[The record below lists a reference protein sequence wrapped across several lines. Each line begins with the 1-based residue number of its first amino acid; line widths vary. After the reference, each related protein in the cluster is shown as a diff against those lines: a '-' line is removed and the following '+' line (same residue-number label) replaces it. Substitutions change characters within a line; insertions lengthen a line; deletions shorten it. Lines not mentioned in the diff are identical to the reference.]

1 MANSNF
7 VVHNGLTV
15 GPLSVDAATGNM
27 IATHILPKDTLA
39 YNLGSPDKQWHSAYI
54 GPGSL
59 YVNGQKVLQDESG
72 TIVLSADLD
81 QNLSVQTKGSGD
93 IIFDPTGTGVISLRG
108 PVQMQVGSNFVSSDG
123 NAISFTNAI
132 AVDSIGGKSN
142 NTDLTLTAQG
152 TGHVKV
158 DDTLTVTGDL
168 IIQGTTTNLSVTNFT
183 VQDNIIDLAGETS
196 GNPTA
201 NAGIR
206 IVRGDEPAVQ
216 LRWNETS
223 DKWQFTNDGTTYQDI
238 QSANS
243 SGDVAVTGNETVGGT
258 LGVTGATTLA
268 ALSATNVTASGTLG
282 VTGAT
287 TLAALSATNV
297 TASGTLGVTGNETVG
312 GTLGVTGATTLAALS
327 ATNVTASGTLAVTGQ
342 VTLGGV
348 LAGPSTFTIDPAAV
362 GDDTGTVVIRGNLQV
377 DGTTV
382 TVNSATLSVTDKNI
396 TVAKDA
402 ANAAAADGA
411 GLTVAGASA
420 TMLYTSSTDTFNF
433 NKAVVANVTGNLTGN
448 ASGSA
453 LTVTQAAQTAITS
466 VGTLTALGVTGTV
479 TAGAFSGPLTGATA
493 GTHTGPVIGN
503 VTGNASGSAL
513 TVTQAAQTAITSVGT
528 LTALGVTGT
537 VTAGAFSGPLTGATA
552 GTHTGP
558 VIGNVTGNA
567 SGSALTV
574 TQAAQTAITSVGTL
588 TGLTVSGTIAASA
601 NNTINIGATGTTF
614 ATVYA
619 TTFSGVS
626 TTAKYADLAEN
637 YVGDAAIEP
646 GTVVC
651 FGGENEVTTC
661 DADACSSVAGVVSSN
676 PAYLMNSELA
686 AEFVVAV
693 AFTGRVPCK
702 VTGTVKKGDLM
713 VAAGNGRA
721 RAEANPK
728 VGTVIGKALQ
738 ASEGDAVIEV
748 VVGR

>member
-1 MANSNF
+1 VLFFWLRYKYYSKFHYIGEYGTMANSNF

-15 GPLSVDAATGNM
+15 GPLSVDAATGDM
-27 IATHILPKDTLA
+27 IATHILPKDTLT
-39 YNLGSPDKQWHSAYI
+39 YNLGSPTKQWHSAYI

-132 AVDSIGGKSN
+132 AVDAIGGKTN
-142 NTDLTLTAQG
+142 NTDLTLSAQG
-152 TGHVKV
+152 TGQVKV

-243 SGDVAVTGNETVGGT
+243 SGDVAVSGT
-258 LGVTGATTLA
+258 LSVTGATTA
-268 ALSATNVTASGTLG
+268 AAISATNVTASGTVAAGLFTG
-282 VTGAT
+282 PLTGAVTGNTAGTHTGAVVGNVTGNVTGTAATVTGAT
-287 TLAALSATNV
+287 QSAI
-297 TASGTLGVTGNETVG
+297 TAVGTL
-312 GTLGVTGATTLAALS
+312 
-327 ATNVTASGTLAVTGQ
+327 TALAVTGA
-342 VTLGGV
+342 VT
-348 LAGPSTFTIDPAAV
+348 AGSFTAGNVSV
-362 GDDTGTVVIRGNLQV
+362 GATADAITSTGTLTLDPNPVGTGGLVVIQGNLQV
-377 DGTTV
+377 TGTT
-382 TVNSATLSVTDKNI
+382 TTINSATLDVTDLNI
-396 TVAKDA
+396 TVAKGA
-402 ANAAAADGA
+402 ANAAAANGA
-411 GLTVAGASA
+411 GLTVDGASA
-420 TMLYTSSTDTFNF
+420 SMLYTSTTDTFNF
-433 NKAVVANVTGNLTGN
+433 NKGVVANLTGN
-448 ASGSA
+448 
-453 LTVTQAAQTAITS
+453 
-466 VGTLTALGVTGTV
+466 
-479 TAGAFSGPLTGATA
+479 TA
-493 GTHTGPVIGN
+493 GTHTGAVVGN

-537 VTAGAFSGPLTGATA
+537 VTAGAFSGPLTGNASTATA
-552 GTHTGP
+552 LQTARAINGVSFDGTAAIT
-558 VIGNVTGNA
+558 VTAAAGTLSGATLA
-567 SGSALTV
+567 SGV
-574 TQAAQTAITSVGTL
+574 TASSLTSVGTL
-588 TGLTVSGTIAASA
+588 AGVTVSSTIAASA
-601 NNTINIGATGTTF
+601 NNTINIGAVGTTF

-702 VTGTVKKGDLM
+702 VTGTVAKGDLM

>member
-1 MANSNF
+1 
-7 VVHNGLTV
+7 
-15 GPLSVDAATGNM
+15 M

-528 LTALGVTGT
+528 LTAL
-537 VTAGAFSGPLTGATA
+537 
-552 GTHTGP
+552 
-558 VIGNVTGNA
+558 
-567 SGSALTV
+567 
-574 TQAAQTAITSVGTL
+574 
-588 TGLTVSGTIAASA
+588 TVSGTIAASA

>member
-15 GPLSVDAATGNM
+15 GPLSVDAATGDM
-27 IATHILPKDTLA
+27 IATHILPKDTLT
-39 YNLGSPDKQWHSAYI
+39 YNLGSPTKQWHSAYI

-132 AVDSIGGKSN
+132 AVDAIGGKTN
-142 NTDLTLTAQG
+142 NTDLTLSAQG
-152 TGHVKV
+152 TGQVKV

-243 SGDVAVTGNETVGGT
+243 SGDVAVSGT
-258 LGVTGATTLA
+258 LSVTGATTA
-268 ALSATNVTASGTLG
+268 AAISATNVTASGTVAAGLFTG
-282 VTGAT
+282 PLTGAVTGNTAGTHTGAVVGNVTGNVTGTAATVTGAT
-287 TLAALSATNV
+287 QSAI
-297 TASGTLGVTGNETVG
+297 TAVGTL
-312 GTLGVTGATTLAALS
+312 
-327 ATNVTASGTLAVTGQ
+327 TALAVTGA
-342 VTLGGV
+342 VT
-348 LAGPSTFTIDPAAV
+348 AGSFTAGNVSV
-362 GDDTGTVVIRGNLQV
+362 GATADAITSTGTLTLDPNPVGTGGLVVIQGNLQV
-377 DGTTV
+377 TGTT
-382 TVNSATLSVTDKNI
+382 TTINSATLDVTDLNI
-396 TVAKDA
+396 TVAKGA
-402 ANAAAADGA
+402 ANAAAANGA
-411 GLTVAGASA
+411 GLTVDGASA
-420 TMLYTSSTDTFNF
+420 SMLYTSTTDTFNF
-433 NKAVVANVTGNLTGN
+433 NKGVVANLTGN
-448 ASGSA
+448 
-453 LTVTQAAQTAITS
+453 
-466 VGTLTALGVTGTV
+466 
-479 TAGAFSGPLTGATA
+479 TA
-493 GTHTGPVIGN
+493 GTHTGAVVGN

-537 VTAGAFSGPLTGATA
+537 VTAGAFSGPLTGNASTATA
-552 GTHTGP
+552 LQTARAINGVSFDGTAAIT
-558 VIGNVTGNA
+558 VTAAAGTLSGATLA
-567 SGSALTV
+567 SGV
-574 TQAAQTAITSVGTL
+574 TASSLTSVGTL
-588 TGLTVSGTIAASA
+588 AGVTVSSTIAASA
-601 NNTINIGATGTTF
+601 NNTINIGAVGTTF

-702 VTGTVKKGDLM
+702 VTGTVAKGDLM

>member
-15 GPLSVDAATGNM
+15 GPLSVDAATGDM

-39 YNLGSPDKQWHSAYI
+39 YNLGSPTKQWHSAYI

-81 QNLSVQTKGSGD
+81 QNLSIQTKGSGD

-123 NAISFTNAI
+123 NAISFINPIAVNAI
-132 AVDSIGGKSN
+132 AGATN
-142 NTDLTLTAQG
+142 NTDLTLSAQG

-158 DDTLTVTGDL
+158 DDSLTVTGDL

-183 VQDNIIDLAGETS
+183 VQDNIIDLAGETT
-196 GNPTA
+196 GTPTA

-216 LRWNETS
+216 LRWNEAAN
-223 DKWQFTNDGTTYQDI
+223 KWQFTNDGVTYQDI

-243 SGDVAVTGNETVGGT
+243 SGDVTVSGT
-258 LGVTGATTLA
+258 LAVTGATTLA
-268 ALSATNVTASGTLG
+268 NVTASAFSGPLTGNTAGTH
-282 VTGAT
+282 TGAVVG
-287 TLAALSATNV
+287 N
-297 TASGTLGVTGNETVG
+297 VTGNVSGSALTVTQAAQTAITSV
-312 GTLGVTGATTLAALS
+312 GTL
-327 ATNVTASGTLAVTGQ
+327 TALAVTGQ
-342 VTLGGV
+342 VTLAGV

-420 TMLYTSSTDTFNF
+420 TMLYASTGDRFVF
-433 NKAVVANVTGNLTGN
+433 NKAIRAPLAYFESELGTTAFN
-448 ASGSA
+448 AETATLGSA
-453 LTVTQAAQTAITS
+453 AVI
-466 VGTLTALGVTGTV
+466 GTV
-479 TAGAFSGPLTGATA
+479 TASAFSGPLTGNTA
-493 GTHTGPVIGN
+493 GTHTGAV
-503 VTGNASGSAL
+503 VGNASTATALQTARAINGVNFDGSAAI
-513 TVTQAAQTAITSVGT
+513 TVTAAAGTLSGATLASGVTASSLTSVGT
-528 LTALGVTGT
+528 LA
-537 VTAGAFSGPLTGATA
+537 
-552 GTHTGP
+552 
-558 VIGNVTGNA
+558 
-567 SGSALTV
+567 
-574 TQAAQTAITSVGTL
+574 
-588 TGLTVSGTIAASA
+588 GLTTSLAIKASS
-601 NNTINIGATGTTF
+601 NNTINIGEVGTTF

-651 FGGENEVTTC
+651 FGGANEVTTC

-676 PAYLMNSELA
+676 PAYLMNAELA

-702 VTGTVKKGDLM
+702 VQGTVAKGDLM

>member
-81 QNLSVQTKGSGD
+81 QNLSIQTKGSGD

-123 NAISFTNAI
+123 NAISFINPIAVNAI
-132 AVDSIGGKSN
+132 AGATN
-142 NTDLTLTAQG
+142 NTDLTLSAQG
-152 TGHVKV
+152 TGQVKV

-168 IIQGTTTNLSVTNFT
+168 IIQGTTTNLSVTNLT
-183 VQDNIIDLAGETS
+183 VQDNIVDLAGETT
-196 GNPTA
+196 GTPTA
-201 NAGIR
+201 NAGLR

-243 SGDVAVTGNETVGGT
+243 SGDVAVTGALTVAGAST
-258 LGVTGATTLA
+258 LHAVD
-268 ALSATNVTASGTLG
+268 ATNVTASGTVAAGLFTG
-282 VTGAT
+282 PLTGAVTGNTAGTHTGAVVGNVTGNVTGTAATVTGAT
-287 TLAALSATNV
+287 QSAI
-297 TASGTLGVTGNETVG
+297 TAVGTL
-312 GTLGVTGATTLAALS
+312 
-327 ATNVTASGTLAVTGQ
+327 TALAVTGA
-342 VTLGGV
+342 VT
-348 LAGPSTFTIDPAAV
+348 AGSFTAGNVSV
-362 GDDTGTVVIRGNLQV
+362 GATADAITSTGTLTLDPNPVGTGGLVVIQGNLQV
-377 DGTTV
+377 TGTT
-382 TVNSATLSVTDKNI
+382 TTINSATLDVTDLNI
-396 TVAKDA
+396 TVAKGA
-402 ANAAAADGA
+402 ANAAAANGA
-411 GLTVAGASA
+411 GLTVDGASA
-420 TMLYTSSTDTFNF
+420 SMLYTSTTDTFNF
-433 NKAVVANVTGNLTGN
+433 NKGVVANLTGNVTGN

-453 LTVTQAAQTAITS
+453 LTVTQAAQPAITS

-493 GTHTGPVIGN
+493 GTHTG
-503 VTGNASGSAL
+503 A
-513 TVTQAAQTAITSVGT
+513 
-528 LTALGVTGT
+528 
-537 VTAGAFSGPLTGATA
+537 
-552 GTHTGP
+552 

-601 NNTINIGATGTTF
+601 NNTINIGAAGTTF

-637 YVGDAAIEP
+637 YVGDSAIEP

-676 PAYLMNSELA
+676 PAYLMNAELA

-702 VTGTVKKGDLM
+702 VQGTVAKGDLM

>member
-1 MANSNF
+1 MLFFWLRYKYYSKFHYIGEYGTMANSNF

-15 GPLSVDAATGNM
+15 GPLSVDAATGDM
-27 IATHILPKDTLA
+27 IATHILPKDTLT
-39 YNLGSPDKQWHSAYI
+39 YNLGSPTKQWHSAYI

-132 AVDSIGGKSN
+132 AVDAIGGKTN
-142 NTDLTLTAQG
+142 NTDLTLSAQG
-152 TGHVKV
+152 TGQVKV

-243 SGDVAVTGNETVGGT
+243 SGDVAVSGT
-258 LGVTGATTLA
+258 LSVTGATTA
-268 ALSATNVTASGTLG
+268 AAISATNVTASGTVAAGLFTG
-282 VTGAT
+282 PLTGAVTGNTAGTHTGAVVGNVTGNVTGTAATVTGAT
-287 TLAALSATNV
+287 QSAI
-297 TASGTLGVTGNETVG
+297 TAVGTL
-312 GTLGVTGATTLAALS
+312 
-327 ATNVTASGTLAVTGQ
+327 TALAVTGA
-342 VTLGGV
+342 VT
-348 LAGPSTFTIDPAAV
+348 AGSFTAGNVSV
-362 GDDTGTVVIRGNLQV
+362 GATADAITSTGTLTLDPNPVGTGGLVVIQGNLQV
-377 DGTTV
+377 TGTT
-382 TVNSATLSVTDKNI
+382 TTINSATLDVTDLNI
-396 TVAKDA
+396 TVAKGA
-402 ANAAAADGA
+402 ANAAAANGA
-411 GLTVAGASA
+411 GLTVDGASA
-420 TMLYTSSTDTFNF
+420 SMLYTSTTDTFNF
-433 NKAVVANVTGNLTGN
+433 NKGVVANLTGN
-448 ASGSA
+448 
-453 LTVTQAAQTAITS
+453 
-466 VGTLTALGVTGTV
+466 
-479 TAGAFSGPLTGATA
+479 TA
-493 GTHTGPVIGN
+493 GTHTGAVVGN

-537 VTAGAFSGPLTGATA
+537 VTAGAFSGPLTGNASTATA
-552 GTHTGP
+552 LQTARAINGVSFDGTAAIT
-558 VIGNVTGNA
+558 VTAAAGTLSGATLA
-567 SGSALTV
+567 SGV
-574 TQAAQTAITSVGTL
+574 TASSLTSVGTL
-588 TGLTVSGTIAASA
+588 AGVTVSSTIAASA
-601 NNTINIGATGTTF
+601 NNTINIGAVGTTF

-702 VTGTVKKGDLM
+702 VTGTVAKGDLM

>member
-81 QNLSVQTKGSGD
+81 QNLSVQTKGAGD

-123 NAISFTNAI
+123 NAISFINPIAVNAI
-132 AVDSIGGKSN
+132 AGATN
-142 NTDLTLTAQG
+142 NTDLTLSAQG
-152 TGHVKV
+152 TGQVKV

-168 IIQGTTTNLSVTNFT
+168 IIQGTTTNLSVTNLT
-183 VQDNIIDLAGETS
+183 VQDNIVDLAGETT
-196 GNPTA
+196 GTPTA
-201 NAGIR
+201 NAGLR

-243 SGDVAVTGNETVGGT
+243 SGDVAVTGALTVAGAST
-258 LGVTGATTLA
+258 LHAVD
-268 ALSATNVTASGTLG
+268 ATNVTASGTVAAGLFTG
-282 VTGAT
+282 PLTGAVTGNTAGTHTGAVVGNVTGNVTGTAATVTGAT
-287 TLAALSATNV
+287 QSAI
-297 TASGTLGVTGNETVG
+297 TAVGTL
-312 GTLGVTGATTLAALS
+312 
-327 ATNVTASGTLAVTGQ
+327 TALAVTGA
-342 VTLGGV
+342 VT
-348 LAGPSTFTIDPAAV
+348 AGSFTAGNVSV
-362 GDDTGTVVIRGNLQV
+362 GATADAITSTGTLTLDPNPVGTGGLVVIQGNLQV
-377 DGTTV
+377 TGTT
-382 TVNSATLSVTDKNI
+382 TTINSATLDVTDLNI
-396 TVAKDA
+396 TVAKGA
-402 ANAAAADGA
+402 ANAAAANGA
-411 GLTVAGASA
+411 GLTVDGASA
-420 TMLYTSSTDTFNF
+420 SMLYTSTTDTFNF
-433 NKAVVANVTGNLTGN
+433 NKGVVANLTGNVTGN

-453 LTVTQAAQTAITS
+453 LTVTQAAQPAITS

-479 TAGAFSGPLTGATA
+479 TAGAFSGPLTGATS
-493 GTHTGPVIGN
+493 GTHTG
-503 VTGNASGSAL
+503 A
-513 TVTQAAQTAITSVGT
+513 
-528 LTALGVTGT
+528 
-537 VTAGAFSGPLTGATA
+537 
-552 GTHTGP
+552 

-601 NNTINIGATGTTF
+601 NNTINIGAAGTTF

-637 YVGDAAIEP
+637 YVGDSAIEP

>member
-268 ALSATNVTASGTLG
+268 ALSATNVTAS
-282 VTGAT
+282 
-287 TLAALSATNV
+287 
-297 TASGTLGVTGNETVG
+297 